1 MQKTHVHVD
10 PDNPTTFP
18 QGKVDEARL
27 DATTDEAI
35 REHIAQDEAAAMQEM
50 GRYVRTIRARVG
62 MSQRDFAH
70 ATGVSVDTLRNWEQG
85 RRYPTATAR
94 ALLKILDRS
103 PEAALAALRD
113 SASRA
118 GS

>member
-1 MQKTHVHVD
+1 MKKTHVHVD
-10 PDNPTTFP
+10 PENPITFP
-18 QGKVDEARL
+18 EGRVDQARL
-27 DATTDEAI
+27 EATTDEDI
-35 REHIAQDEAAAMQEM
+35 REQIRRDEADAMQEM

-94 ALLKILDRS
+94 ALHKVLDRS
-103 PEAALAALRD
+103 PEAALAALR
-113 SASRA
+113 AS
-118 GS
+118 

>member
-1 MQKTHVHVD
+1 MKKTHVHVD
-10 PDNPTTFP
+10 PGNPTTFP
-18 QGKVDEARL
+18 EGRVDQTRL
-27 DATTDEAI
+27 EATTDEDI
-35 REHIAQDEAAAMQEM
+35 REQIRRDEADAMQET

-94 ALLKILDRS
+94 ALLKVLDRS
-103 PEAALAALRD
+103 PEAALAALR
-113 SASRA
+113 